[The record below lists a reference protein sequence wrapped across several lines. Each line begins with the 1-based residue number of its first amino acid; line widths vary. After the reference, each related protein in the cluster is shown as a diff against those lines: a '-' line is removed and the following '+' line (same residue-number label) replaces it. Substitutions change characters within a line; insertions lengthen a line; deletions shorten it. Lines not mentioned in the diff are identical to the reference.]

1 MNGLKTRQ
9 RVANARR
16 LREAAA
22 EKDLE
27 DMIQST
33 A

>member
-1 MNGLKTRQ
+1 MNGQKIRQ
-9 RVANARR
+9 RLAKERR

-27 DMIQST
+27 DMI
-33 A
+33 